1 VRFTRVHN
9 PTTLEKQLDSIRIGN
24 IKLYVKH
31 KMKHF
36 QAWRKKISEK
46 SNLKALSGGI
56 NNEFHTK
63 VGRNRILKE
72 GGRGRMAHEQPYR

>member
-1 VRFTRVHN
+1 
-9 PTTLEKQLDSIRIGN
+9 
-24 IKLYVKH
+24 
-31 KMKHF
+31 MKHF